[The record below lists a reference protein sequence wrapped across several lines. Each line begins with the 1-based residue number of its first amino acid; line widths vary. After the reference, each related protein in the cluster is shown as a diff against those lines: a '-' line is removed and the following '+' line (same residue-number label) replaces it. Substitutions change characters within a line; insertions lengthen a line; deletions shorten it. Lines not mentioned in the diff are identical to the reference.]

1 MQAEGKVDGHSAN
14 GPERRTHPR
23 HPVDEDA
30 TLLILSQ
37 GSPLPCHLLELSLEG
52 CRLRTKAPF
61 LAGIEIRVEVAFRIN
76 GIALRFSGVTAWT
89 LDKHVV
95 GVHFVGLTSRRR
107 DELADVLGELAAD
120 LASAAK
126 KRAAGE
132 VSDPPQA
139 KVPATGK
146 PTPEPVLTSVAQP
159 ATRQPAIPAPQS
171 SPRPTV
177 PPHAPSPAKRDRRTQ
192 SRHAVDT
199 SAVILLIK
207 IGSQIP
213 GRIQDLSL
221 GGCRIHTNEPFPVG
235 IYTRVETEFH
245 LEGLPFRLGGV
256 IQAVHDK
263 GRQLVGI
270 RFLDMSERKREQVE
284 QLIQEIDEAEKT
296 RNGES
301 A

>member
-126 KRAAGE
+126 NSCGRSLRSPTSEGTGDGKAYPRTGSDERRAARNPAARYPRTTIFAPAYRAAPCTKPCKARSADAVASCGRYFRGHSPHQDRL
-132 VSDPPQA
+132 SD
-139 KVPATGK
+139 TRTHSG
-146 PTPEPVLTSVAQP
+146 PEPGRL
-159 ATRQPAIPAPQS
+159 
-171 SPRPTV
+171 
-177 PPHAPSPAKRDRRTQ
+177 PHSYK
-192 SRHAVDT
+192 
-199 SAVILLIK
+199 
-207 IGSQIP
+207 
-213 GRIQDLSL
+213 
-221 GGCRIHTNEPFPVG
+221 
-235 IYTRVETEFH
+235 
-245 LEGLPFRLGGV
+245 
-256 IQAVHDK
+256 
-263 GRQLVGI
+263 
-270 RFLDMSERKREQVE
+270 
-284 QLIQEIDEAEKT
+284 
-296 RNGES
+296 
-301 A
+301 